1 MIAVEGQT
9 VEVDPDA
16 GAVKVDGTVLDEPY
30 ILELTKEDEG
40 YHDYPVTVPEDCVF
54 VMGDNRMN
62 STDSR
67 SEWVGFV
74 NEEDILGKV
83 IFRIFPFNAIGDP
96 DRFGGAND

>member
-1 MIAVEGQT
+1 
-9 VEVDPDA
+9 
-16 GAVKVDGTVLDEPY
+16 
-30 ILELTKEDEG
+30 
-40 YHDYPVTVPEDCVF
+40 
-54 VMGDNRMN
+54 MGDNRMN